1 MSEQHVAK
9 TWLQQATE
17 ADSKDDRETVCSEIF
32 ADVIGAVDENAA
44 GTEGKLAV
52 MLCTIHYALMWAC
65 ANADELRVPTGTRYF
80 EILALYLDQVGSCTS
95 PFYLCACIINK

>member
-1 MSEQHVAK
+1 MTVLTLSNQHFAN
-9 TWLQQATE
+9 TCLQQATE

-52 MLCTIHYALMWAC
+52 VPCTTQCALNMRMC
-65 ANADELRVPTGTRYF
+65 LRR
-80 EILALYLDQVGSCTS
+80 
-95 PFYLCACIINK
+95 